1 MGQWFS
7 RQLLVPLSESSM
19 STWGSQ
25 YSQGN
30 SIQCLVGR
38 LWAGLGFHTH
48 HSERGWHDPA
58 VSLLQDLELLLDRRT
73 GEPFIVDD
81 LPRMRDAVDL
91 ELVSPLL
98 TEVTRD
104 HGEIS

>member
-1 MGQWFS
+1 M
-7 RQLLVPLSESSM
+7 
-19 STWGSQ
+19 
-25 YSQGN
+25 
-30 SIQCLVGR
+30 
-38 LWAGLGFHTH
+38 
-48 HSERGWHDPA
+48 
-58 VSLLQDLELLLDRRT
+58 SLLQDLELLLDRRT